1 MANVQSMQQR
11 VRSEYTAGAAMLRD
25 ELDEAVAALTAFDA
39 SRLEAMEQKI
49 RNMTA
54 ERFASSRQM
63 LPEILEKHALLG
75 QLLTVTEA
83 NLKVLVS
90 VLNLESKVEMH

>member
-1 MANVQSMQQR
+1 MADVQSVQKKA
-11 VRSEYTAGAAMLRD
+11 RSEYPAGAAMLRD
-25 ELDEAVAALTAFDA
+25 ELDEAVAALTVFDV

-54 ERFASSRQM
+54 ERLASSRQM
-63 LPEILEKHALLG
+63 FPEILEKHALLG
-75 QLLTVTEA
+75 QLLTATEA
-83 NLKVLVS
+83 NLKVLVT